1 MTDRSTTS
9 NMSMAS
15 TFRDTQCD
23 QEDANNLMH
32 MQSLTSIVNNPKKE
46 SFFNKVKNNI
56 KSKLTIKSA
65 EKYDFKPMTEAMVE
79 DSLSIPKVSAK
90 KDFKDYFKSLEKSE
104 VGVY

>member
-1 MTDRSTTS
+1 MQ
-9 NMSMAS
+9 S

-23 QEDANNLMH
+23 QEDADKLMH

-56 KSKLTIKSA
+56 KSKLTNKNA

-79 DSLSIPKVSAK
+79 DSLSIPKVTPK
-90 KDFKDYFKSLEKSE
+90 KDFKEYF
-104 VGVY
+104 